1 MENKPSNIE
10 SLIEK
15 AGDYAETRMDLF
27 KMQFVNKSSDVAS
40 SYATKLILILT
51 AFLFLTILNIGVSL
65 WLGELTGKSYYGF
78 FIVSGFYAITG
89 LILYACRY
97 KWLKEPIANSI
108 IRKSFK

>member
-1 MENKPSNIE
+1 MENKSSNLE

-27 KMQFVNKSSDVAS
+27 KMQFVSKSSAVMS
-40 SYATKLILILT
+40 TFATKFVIILI

-78 FIVSGFYAITG
+78 FIVGGFYVLTG
-89 LILYACRY
+89 LIIYACRY
-97 KWLKEPIANSI
+97 KWIKEPIANSI
-108 IRKSFK
+108 IKKAFK